1 MLFASR
7 WWPAVLVP
15 LGLLALTIAIGLRLR
30 TASLVAHT
38 GLTAATVIAAWRQRD
53 GALLADDT
61 GLLIRHRGRVT
72 RSYRWA
78 EIREAGLTR
87 PGFGRLALAVFP
99 DGGPWDVPGPN
110 SAALVGRVWQ
120 WRRPDPS
127 ARERVEAVLR
137 SHGVRITDLLS

>member
-1 MLFASR
+1 M
-7 WWPAVLVP
+7 LVP

-30 TASLVAHT
+30 TASLVVYT
-38 GLTAATVIAAWRQRD
+38 GLTAATVIAAWVQRD

-78 EIREAGLTR
+78 QIRQANLTR

-99 DGGPWDVPGPN
+99 EGGPWDVPGPN
-110 SAALVGRVWQ
+110 NAVLVGRVWQ

-127 ARERVEAVLR
+127 DRERVEAVLR
-137 SHGVRITDLLS
+137 AHGVRITDPLP